1 MKNWLTPVVMSL
13 NKYKNIIII
22 FRSSKMIYPLLLLL
36 IPLLGMLITDEFDWT
51 IFDFIIM
58 GILLFLLGIGINF
71 ISNQKK
77 SIQNKTIYI
86 GLLISMFLIIWAE
99 LAVGVFGSP
108 FSGS

>member
-13 NKYKNIIII
+13 NKYKNIIKI

>member
-1 MKNWLTPVVMSL
+1 
-13 NKYKNIIII
+13 
-22 FRSSKMIYPLLLLL
+22 
-36 IPLLGMLITDEFDWT
+36 
-51 IFDFIIM
+51 M

-108 FSGS
+108 FAGS

>member
-13 NKYKNIIII
+13 NKYKNIIKI
-22 FRSSKMIYPLLLLL
+22 FRSSKMFYPLLLLL
-36 IPLLGMLITDEFDWT
+36 IPLLGMLITDQFDWT

-77 SIQNKTIYI
+77 SIQSKTIYI

-108 FSGS
+108 FAGS

>member
-13 NKYKNIIII
+13 NKYKNIIKI
-22 FRSSKMIYPLLLLL
+22 FRSSKIIYPLLLLL
-36 IPLLGMLITDEFDWT
+36 IPLLGMLITDQFDWT

-58 GILLFLLGIGINF
+58 GIILFLLGIGINF

-77 SIQNKTIYI
+77 SIQSKTIYI

-108 FSGS
+108 FAGS

>member
-1 MKNWLTPVVMSL
+1 MSL
-13 NKYKNIIII
+13 NKYINLIKK
-22 FRSSKMIYPLLLLL
+22 FRYSKMIYPLFLLI

-58 GILLFLLGIGINF
+58 GIILLLLGIGINF

-77 SIQNKTIYI
+77 SIQSKTIYI

-108 FSGS
+108 FAGS

>member
-1 MKNWLTPVVMSL
+1 MSL
-13 NKYKNIIII
+13 NKYINLIKK
-22 FRSSKMIYPLLLLL
+22 FRYYKMIYPLFLLI

-58 GILLFLLGIGINF
+58 GIILLLLGIGINF

-77 SIQNKTIYI
+77 SIQSKTIYI

-99 LAVGVFGSP
+99 LAVGVFNSP
-108 FSGS
+108 FAGS

>member
-1 MKNWLTPVVMSL
+1 MKNWLTPLVMSL
-13 NKYKNIIII
+13 NKYKNIIKI

-77 SIQNKTIYI
+77 SIQSKTIYI

-99 LAVGVFGSP
+99 LAVGVFNSP
-108 FSGS
+108 FAGS